1 MRLTFTIL
9 LSFLTILTGLANV
22 PAPAPFQFVAN
33 AGQWPSQVQFA
44 TAVPGGHL
52 FLENNQFT
60 YNLQALPAEYSE
72 STDSGAKSVQGHAFR
87 MQLVGAQMKP
97 KTQGQERQSTYH
109 NYFLGSDP
117 KKWATK
123 VPLFAAVRYEQV
135 YAGVDMVWHSVDG
148 QLKYD
153 YEVASGADPSQIR
166 MRYEGLD
173 KMELHDGQLQL
184 HTQLGVQAE
193 QAPIAY
199 QVLASGER
207 RPVACRFRLY
217 DKEVRFELT
226 EKYDTK
232 LPLIID
238 PALVFSTYTTKS
250 TFLSANSAAGDEYG
264 NMYTA
269 GYSQDATYPVTVGA
283 YQSQQRGQNM
293 GISKLDPTGRTV
305 LFATY
310 LGGNSIEYPLDL
322 TITAKN
328 ELIVLALSGSTNYPV
343 TGAAYDKTFNGGQDY
358 VISRLSAD
366 GSALLASTYLGGSGY
381 EGGSLSS
388 KPATVTSTSTGDV
401 LIGGNTNSLN
411 FPVRN
416 ALQPAL
422 KSSSGS
428 GSQFGNDGFVAR
440 LNEELSM
447 LQWSTYLGGTAE
459 DQVHDIKVA
468 PDGSIYVCGQTAS
481 ADFQVG
487 STGLNR
493 TYRGGQL
500 DGFLLHLSAT
510 GNTLLGGT
518 FLGTTAT
525 DLARF
530 IDFDSDGQ
538 VLVAGATAGSYP
550 VTDGAFTLQT
560 LNTEKVFIHC
570 FNPGLTST
578 SFSTQIST
586 ANSGFIGSSTLITAF
601 NLDACNRI
609 YFCAYGSTS
618 VSPVTSDGFSSAQ
631 RSIYLAVLSPEA
643 RRLEYGTYF
652 GGPANG
658 GTHLH
663 PAASNEITKQGV
675 LYHIECTT
683 ATNFTTTPGTYAPT
697 KTISFNSGA
706 AFKFN
711 MLPTG
716 ASLPT
721 LTAALP
727 PVPAGCAPYTV
738 QFSNAGS
745 GAETYEWDFGDGSP
759 LETAATPAH
768 RFERPGSYQVR
779 LTVTRTGGCGP
790 QRLTTTTTVGVTSPA
805 SPLVSAVS
813 AVAAGCAPYT
823 VQFQNTSTST
833 GPVRYEWNFGDGS
846 PLETGIAPQHRYT
859 VPGRYLVRLTAEQG
873 SPCGTQR
880 SISETLVV
888 VDPPAPMLIAAFQAP
903 AVTCAAAP
911 VEFVSTGLGAT
922 RYQWNFGDG
931 SPLETS
937 EKPLHRF
944 SRAGTYQVQ
953 LTVGLTNVCGDKQEI
968 TRRSIVVQ
976 DPPALVEHLDSL
988 DCRAQLTL
996 DAGIASNKYEWS
1008 TGETTRSII
1017 VKAAGIYRVNV
1028 TTSAPCPTTVA
1039 FTIKPAG
1046 ERNIFNVI
1054 TPNGDRR
1061 NDTFVLPSELGIPEL
1076 RIFNRWGREVYQSA
1090 AYRNEWQAEGQPAGI
1105 YYYQVRQPQCA
1116 LTLKGWV
1123 EVIR

>member
-1 MRLTFTIL
+1 MRLTFTAL
-9 LSFLTILTGLANV
+9 LSVFTILTSFAN
-22 PAPAPFQFVAN
+22 APATSAFQFVAN

-52 FLENNQFT
+52 FLENSQFT
-60 YNLQALPAEYSE
+60 YNLQALPAEYGHSAI
-72 STDSGAKSVQGHAFR
+72 STAKAVQGHAFR
-87 MQLVGAQMKP
+87 MRLVGAQLKP
-97 KTQGQERQSTYH
+97 KTLGQERQSTYH

-117 KKWATK
+117 KKWASK
-123 VPLFAAVRYEQV
+123 VPLFAVVRYEQV

-153 YEVASGADPSQIR
+153 YEVAAGADPSQIR

-193 QAPIAY
+193 QAPVAY
-199 QVLASGER
+199 QVLANGQR

-238 PALVFSTYTTKS
+238 PALVFSTYTTNS

-269 GYSQDATYPVTVGA
+269 GYTQDSTYPVTIGA

-310 LGGNSIEYPLDL
+310 LGGNSTEYPLDM

-343 TGAAYDKTFNGGQDY
+343 TATTYDNTFNGGQDY

-366 GSALLASTYLGGSGY
+366 GSSLLASTYLGGSGY

-388 KPATVTSTSTGDV
+388 RPATVTSTPTGDV

-416 ALQPAL
+416 ALQSTL
-422 KSSSGS
+422 KNSSTSGFQS
-428 GSQFGNDGFVAR
+428 GNDGFVTC
-440 LNEELSM
+440 LNEALST
-447 LQWSTYLGGTAE
+447 LQWSTYLGGTGE

-481 ADFQVG
+481 ADFSVG
-487 STGLNR
+487 TGLNR

-510 GNTLLGGT
+510 GNNLLGGT
-518 FLGTTAT
+518 FLGTVAT

-530 IDFDSDGQ
+530 IDFDADGQ

-550 VTDGAFTLQT
+550 VTDGAYTLQA

-570 FNPGLTST
+570 FNPALTST
-578 SFSTQIST
+578 IFSTQIST
-586 ANSGFIGSSTLITAF
+586 AISGSIVSSTLITAF

-609 YFCAYGSTS
+609 YFCAYGSTNS
-618 VSPVTSDGFSSAQ
+618 SPVTPDAFSSAQ
-631 RSIYLAVLSPEA
+631 RSIYLAVLSPGA

-652 GGPANG
+652 GGPVNG

-663 PAASNEITKQGV
+663 AAASNEITKQGV

-683 ATNFTTTPGTYAPT
+683 TTSFTTTPGTYSPT
-697 KTISFNSGA
+697 KTISTNSGA

-727 PVPAGCAPYTV
+727 PVPTGCAPYTV

-759 LETAATPAH
+759 LETSATPAH
-768 RFERPGSYQVR
+768 RFERPGTYQVR

-790 QRLTTTTTVGVTSPA
+790 QRLTTTTTVSVSGPA
-805 SPLVSAVS
+805 APLVA
-813 AVAAGCAPYT
+813 AVAAVPAGCAPYT

-846 PLETGIAPQHRYT
+846 VETGIAPQHRFT
-859 VPGRYLVRLTAEQG
+859 MPGRYVVRLTAEQA

-880 SISETLVV
+880 SVSETIVV
-888 VDPPAPMLIAAFQAP
+888 VDPPAPALVADFQAP
-903 AVTCAAAP
+903 TAVCVTTP
-911 VEFVSTGLGAT
+911 VEFVSTGVGAM

-944 SRAGTYQVQ
+944 PRAGTYQVQ
-953 LTVGLTNVCGDKQEI
+953 LTVSLTNVCGNKQETI
-968 TRRSIVVQ
+968 RRSIVVQ
-976 DPPALVEHLDSL
+976 DPPVLVERVDSL

-1017 VKAAGIYRVNV
+1017 VKTAGIYRVNV
-1028 TTSAPCPTTVA
+1028 TTNAPCPTTIA
-1039 FTIKPAG
+1039 FTIQPAG

-1076 RIFNRWGREVYQSA
+1076 RIFNRWGQEVYQSA
-1090 AYRNEWQAEGQPAGI
+1090 AYRNEWQAEGQPAGV

>member
-1 MRLTFTIL
+1 MRLTFTVL
-9 LSFLTILTGLANV
+9 LSALTILTGFAN
-22 PAPAPFQFVAN
+22 APAQPAFQFVAN

-60 YNLQALPAEYSE
+60 YNLQALPAEYGHSAP
-72 STDSGAKSVQGHAFR
+72 SAAKSVRGHAFR
-87 MQLVGAQMKP
+87 MQLVGADVQP
-97 KTQGQERQSTYH
+97 KTQGQEQQSTYH

-153 YEVASGADPSQIR
+153 YEVAPGADPSQIR

-173 KMELHDGQLQL
+173 KVELRDGQLQL

-199 QVLASGER
+199 QVLANGKR

-226 EKYDTK
+226 EKYDTR

-238 PALVFSTYTTKS
+238 PTLVFSTYTTNS

-269 GYSQDATYPVTVGA
+269 GYTQDTTYPVTIGA

-310 LGGNSIEYPLDL
+310 LGGNSTEYPLDM

-328 ELIVLALSGSTNYPV
+328 ELVVLALSGSTNYPV
-343 TGAAYDKTFNGGQDY
+343 TSTAYDNTFNGGQDY

-366 GSALLASTYLGGSGY
+366 GSSLLASTYLGGSGY

-388 KPATVTSTSTGDV
+388 IPATVTSTPTGDV
-401 LIGGNTNSLN
+401 LIGGNTNSPN

-416 ALQPAL
+416 ALQPTIR
-422 KSSSGS
+422 SSWTP
-428 GSQFGNDGFVAR
+428 GSQFGNDGFVTR
-440 LNEELSM
+440 LDEALST

-481 ADFQVG
+481 ADFSVG
-487 STGLNR
+487 STGLNS
-493 TYRGGQL
+493 TYRGAT
-500 DGFLLHLSAT
+500 DGFVVQLNAT

-518 FLGTTAT
+518 FLGTTSL

-530 IDFDSDGQ
+530 IDFDSAGN
-538 VLVAGATAGSYP
+538 VLIAGGTAGNYP
-550 VTDGAFTLQT
+550 VTSGAFSHLIPG
-560 LNTEKVFIHC
+560 NDRVFIHC
-570 FNPGLTST
+570 LNPGLTST
-578 SFSTQIST
+578 VFSTQITT
-586 ANSGFIGSSTLITAF
+586 AVTGFLNLSTLITAF

-609 YFCAYGSTS
+609 YFCSYSTMGAIA
-618 VSPVTSDGFSSAQ
+618 PVTPDALFKTQ
-631 RSIYLAVLSPEA
+631 RSIYLAVLSPGA
-643 RRLEYGTYF
+643 RSLEYGTFF
-652 GGPANG
+652 GGPSTG

-683 ATNFTTTPGTYAPT
+683 TTEFTTTPGTFAPT
-697 KTISFNSGA
+697 KRFNTNSGA
-706 AFKFN
+706 AFKFD
-711 MLPTG
+711 MLPAG

-721 LTAALP
+721 LTAALA
-727 PVPAGCAPYTV
+727 PVPTGCAPYTV

-745 GAETYEWDFGDGSP
+745 GAETYAWDFGDGSP
-759 LETAATPAH
+759 IETTATPAH
-768 RFERPGSYQVR
+768 RFERAGNYQVQ

-790 QRLTTTTTVGVTSPA
+790 QRLTVTTTVGVNSPDA
-805 SPLVSAVS
+805 PLV
-813 AVAAGCAPYT
+813 AAIAALPPGCAPYT
-823 VQFQNTSTST
+823 VQFRNTSTSS
-833 GPVRYEWNFGDGS
+833 GPVRYEWNFGDGT
-846 PLETGIAPQHRYT
+846 PVETAVAPQHRFIA
-859 VPGRYLVRLTAEQG
+859 PGTYQVQLIAEQT

-880 SISETLVV
+880 STSQTTVV
-888 VDPPAPMLIAAFQAP
+888 VDPPVPVLVAAIQAP
-903 AVTCAAAP
+903 AVACTTTP
-911 VEFVSTGLGAT
+911 TTFVSSGQGAQ
-922 RYQWNFGDG
+922 RYLWDFGDG
-931 SPLETS
+931 SPIETTAN
-937 EKPLHRF
+937 PQHRF
-944 SRAGTYQVQ
+944 LRAGTYEVQ
-953 LTVGLTNVCGDKQEI
+953 LTVSLTNVCGDKQETI
-968 TRRSIVVQ
+968 RRSIVVQ
-976 DPPALVEHLDSL
+976 DPPALVEHIDSL

-1017 VKAAGIYRVNV
+1017 VKTAGTYRVNV
-1028 TTSAPCPTTVA
+1028 TTNAPCPTTIA
-1039 FTIKPAG
+1039 FTIQPAG

-1061 NDTFVLPSELGIPEL
+1061 NDNFILPSELGIPEL

-1090 AYRNEWQAEGQPAGI
+1090 AYRNEWQADGQPAGI
-1105 YYYQVRQPQCA
+1105 YYYQVSQPQCA